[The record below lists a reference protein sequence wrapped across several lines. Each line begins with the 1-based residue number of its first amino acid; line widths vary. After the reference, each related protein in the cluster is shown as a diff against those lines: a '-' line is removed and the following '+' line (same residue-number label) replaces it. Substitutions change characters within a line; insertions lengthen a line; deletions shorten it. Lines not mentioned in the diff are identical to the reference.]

1 MPILPTEMRHLL
13 AAGAVIALAFPTAS
27 VAGGRDVSDGTLSVR
42 DGRGVF
48 IVSGKGGVI
57 GSFKSGKVIITDPV
71 AGDGTGPIVSGE
83 DWHRERSDTT
93 DVYGGTKVRFRMI
106 GGAFKVKV
114 VGLGINLSVVGR
126 GTVTMTGAGTLDD
139 GDYSVNGEPYTPV
152 PDFPLSF
159 PLSSSSP

>member
-1 MPILPTEMRHLL
+1 MRHLL

-57 GSFKSGKVIITDPV
+57 GSFKSGKVVVTDPID
-71 AGDGTGPIVSGE
+71 GDGTGAIVSGV
-83 DWHRERSDTT
+83 DWRRDRTDTT
-93 DVYGGTKVRFRMI
+93 SVYGGTKVRFRMI
-106 GGAFKVKV
+106 GGTFRIKV
-114 VGLGINLSVVGR
+114 VGVGVNLSVVGR

-139 GDYSVNGEPYTPV
+139 GDYSVNGDPYTPV
-152 PDFPLSF
+152 PAFTLQFPLSA
-159 PLSSSSP
+159 SSP